1 MNNIEAYY
9 DANAQKEWERFDR
22 HKLEFAI
29 TKRALAGFLPPP
41 APGTPC
47 RILDCG
53 GGPGRYA
60 IHLAQQGYA
69 VTLLD
74 LSQANLDLARRKADE
89 AGVEIAEY
97 VHGNALN
104 LSRFA
109 DGQFDAVLLLGPL
122 YHLVTPG
129 DRSRAVQEALRVLRP
144 GGPLFAGFITFYAP
158 FRDAIAKGL
167 MQEYGQ
173 HPALKD
179 MLIGSQAANPG
190 FTDAWF
196 ARPDEVRPWLE
207 SLGLRTWALLAAE
220 PLAAGHEAHLNAL
233 DEEAFSFW
241 ADLNYQFAADPH
253 LYGAADHLLYIG
265 AARGFQRDEKR

>member
-1 MNNIEAYY
+1 MDNIEAYY

-29 TKRALAGFLPPP
+29 TKRAMAGFLLPP
-41 APGTPC
+41 APGTPF

-53 GGPGRYA
+53 GRPGRYA
-60 IHLAQQGYA
+60 IHLARQGYA

-74 LSQANLDLARRKADE
+74 LSQANLDLARRKAIE

-109 DGQFDAVLLLGPL
+109 DGQFDAVLLLGQL

-144 GGPLFAGFITFYAP
+144 GGPLFAGFITFYTP
-158 FRDAIAKGL
+158 FRDAVTRRL

-173 HPALKD
+173 HPALKE
-179 MLIGSQAANPG
+179 MLLGSQAANPG
-190 FTDAWF
+190 FTDTWF
-196 ARPDEVRPWLE
+196 ARPDR
-207 SLGLRTWALLAAE
+207 GA
-220 PLAAGHEAHLNAL
+220 PLAGIAWPAHL
-233 DEEAFSFW
+233 
-241 ADLNYQFAADPH
+241 
-253 LYGAADHLLYIG
+253 GAAGSRAAGGRARSAFERAGRGSLLVLG
-265 AARGFQRDEKR
+265 GPELPVCRRPAPVRRGGSPVVHRRRAGGSA